1 MNFVLVLLICYSS
14 TNRMRPIYL
23 TTNLSNHSFQK
34 KQFYEANFTLPISTD
49 KLEEELE
56 MDLIIVHG
64 SYIQKKSCRKLF
76 FFLSST
82 TWTKYKLYRST
93 PKNEKYINMIVW
105 NRGLIFKITLA
116 VCILFIDTSHPGEGR
131 EYSR

>member
-82 TWTKYKLYRST
+82 T
-93 PKNEKYINMIVW
+93 
-105 NRGLIFKITLA
+105 
-116 VCILFIDTSHPGEGR
+116 
-131 EYSR
+131 